1 MIKKKNKKKMTPLA
15 SKKKEFKKLN
25 LNPRRSLPDRR
36 RKKKRKRKRRRI
48 RRRRR
53 KRMRRRM
60 RKRRKRR
67 KRGEMWTLLSST
79 RLSTRSRVE

>member
-1 MIKKKNKKKMTPLA
+1 MTNLIKKKNKKKMTPLA
-15 SKKKEFKKLN
+15 SKKKELKNLN

-36 RKKKRKRKRRRI
+36 SKKKRKRKRRR
-48 RRRRR
+48 RRMRI
-53 KRMRRRM
+53 RMRR
-60 RKRRKRR
+60 RRKRR